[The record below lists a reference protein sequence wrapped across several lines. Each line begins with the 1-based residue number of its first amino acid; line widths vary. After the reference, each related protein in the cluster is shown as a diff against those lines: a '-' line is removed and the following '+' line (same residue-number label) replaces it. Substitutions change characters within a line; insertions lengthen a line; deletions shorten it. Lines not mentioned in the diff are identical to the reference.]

1 MPTDEGTSTT
11 EREWILH
18 SPYAE
23 PSSDWALDEHGRT
36 TETTTPGRRPSSTQ
50 LPVPT
55 PRGDDTDWTRPD
67 PDIEPHGTINRL
79 RGHVAA

>member
-1 MPTDEGTSTT
+1 MPTDDGTLIA

-23 PSSDWALDEHGRT
+23 PSSHWALDEHGRA
-36 TETTTPGRRPSSTQ
+36 TEDTAPGRRPSSTQ

-55 PRGDDTDWTRPD
+55 SRR
-67 PDIEPHGTINRL
+67 R
-79 RGHVAA
+79 